1 MIRLMPM
8 LLALIVFSAM
18 TGCAITKSIITE
30 NETMLAAAG
39 FQIKP
44 ADTPE
49 KLANLRSFLPNKLV
63 TETKNGGLYF
73 LYADPKVCLCIYIG
87 NELAYQKYQGM
98 VYEKNLAETQRMTA
112 EANERA
118 LMNWE
123 LWGWNPGWGPGWR
136 Y

>member
-1 MIRLMPM
+1 MNRLMAM
-8 LLALIVFSAM
+8 LMTLIIGSAL
-18 TGCAITKSIITE
+18 TGCTMTKGDIAD
-30 NETMLAAAG
+30 NESMLAAAG
-39 FQIKP
+39 FRVNP
-44 ADTPE
+44 ADNPE
-49 KLANLRSFLPNKLV
+49 KLANLRSFPPNKLV
-63 TETKNGGLYF
+63 TETKNGVLYF

-87 NELAYQKYQGM
+87 NEHAYQKYQGM

-123 LWGWNPGWGPGWR
+123 LWGWGPGWGPGWR